1 MRSKIEIL
9 SLHLKPMKTIY
20 PISKIILFFCAL
32 IFLTSCRKDQSGPT
46 KVSGRVLFENN
57 TSNHPVGVSKVFLH
71 RLDPSCFSCGGAGI
85 IDTFYSNTDG
95 SYSFTFNADENYG
108 YSVSAWNSSCFEN
121 YRDISIEKGEKNKV
135 DITLSPIGY
144 LRLFIKNINPENE
157 SDYIGVSNTYEN
169 GGVYY
174 FLGTT
179 VDTTVIDIIR
189 GNRENRVIWFV
200 ERNGEKR
207 SYSDNIYCPAFDT
220 VEYTI
225 EY

>member
-1 MRSKIEIL
+1 
-9 SLHLKPMKTIY
+9 MKTIY
-20 PISKIILFFCAL
+20 PLSKIILFFCSL

-57 TSNHPVGVSKVFLH
+57 TSNHTVGVSKVFLH

-85 IDTFYSNTDG
+85 IDTFYSNQDG

-121 YRDISIEKGEKNKV
+121 RIDISIDKGEKNKI

-144 LRLFIKNINPENE
+144 LRLFLRNKFPLNEN
-157 SDYIGVSNTYEN
+157 DAIGVSNTYEN

-174 FLGTT
+174 YFGTT

-200 ERNGEKR
+200 ERNGEQK
-207 SYSDNIYCPAFDT
+207 SYSDKIYCPAFDT